1 MQRIWT
7 SQIKYLQKKRECG
20 EVTLLVVIVKV
31 QLSYR
36 DFRIRMSPSSLFEKR
51 GFRPG
56 SQVCSV
62 LLGQPGLVVN
72 CVL

>member
-1 MQRIWT
+1 MCVETQRIWT

-20 EVTLLVVIVKV
+20 ELTLLIVIVKV
-31 QLSYR
+31 QLSYQ

-56 SQVCSV
+56 SRCALFS
-62 LLGQPGLVVN
+62 LDSLGL
-72 CVL
+72 